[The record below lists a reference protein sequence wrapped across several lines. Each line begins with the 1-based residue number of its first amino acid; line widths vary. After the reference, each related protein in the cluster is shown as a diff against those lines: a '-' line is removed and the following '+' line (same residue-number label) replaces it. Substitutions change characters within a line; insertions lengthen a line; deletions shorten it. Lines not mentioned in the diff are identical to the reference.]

1 MTSKQLDTLLR
12 ERPKTEQLFI
22 VIAYLQDIDNHI
34 EDFLNLP
41 RHTIILD
48 LLSIRQ
54 VCFKLKRELLKE
66 QL

>member
-22 VIAYLQDIDNHI
+22 VTAYLQNMDSHI

-54 VCFKLKRELLKE
+54 VCLKLKHELVKD
-66 QL
+66 

>member
-1 MTSKQLDTLLR
+1 MTSKKLDTLLR
-12 ERPKTEQLFI
+12 SKPKTEQLFI
-22 VIAYLQDIDNHI
+22 VTAYLQNMGNHL

-41 RHTIILD
+41 RHTIVLD

>member
-22 VIAYLQDIDNHI
+22 VIAYLQNMGNHL

-41 RHTIILD
+41 RHTIVLD

>member
-1 MTSKQLDTLLR
+1 MTPKQLDTLLR

-22 VIAYLQDIDNHI
+22 VTAYLQNMDNHL
-34 EDFLNLP
+34 EDFLKLP

-54 VCFKLKRELLKE
+54 VCLKLKHELVKD
-66 QL
+66 